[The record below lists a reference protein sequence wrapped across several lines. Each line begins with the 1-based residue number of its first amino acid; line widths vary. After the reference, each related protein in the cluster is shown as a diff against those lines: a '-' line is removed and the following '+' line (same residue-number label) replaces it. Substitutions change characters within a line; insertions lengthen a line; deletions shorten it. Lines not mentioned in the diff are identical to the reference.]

1 MSADQIISW
10 LVATLQWGGPLI
22 LVSIGEVFA
31 ERSGVIDVG
40 IEGIMLCGALTG
52 VALSFLT
59 GNVLIASI
67 GTMLLGLVLGLAFA
81 YLTVTRRTNQVVT
94 GLMFN
99 LAALGGTNL
108 VFAYLSATRSHRVA
122 TFPPLFP
129 SSFAH
134 IPIIGP
140 ILFRQPVIIWIALIL
155 PFIAGWVLYH
165 TDWGLNVRAVGD
177 NPNAAAT
184 AGLPVIKLKYQAVI
198 LSGIFAALGGCALTL
213 GEVGYFASGGMTA
226 GRGFV
231 VLAAVVVGGWDP
243 LRIALACLVFGAAD
257 AAQLRMQT
265 MGSLIPYQF
274 LQMFPY
280 ILTLAALAGLV
291 GRTRPPKTWGAPYDP
306 TKVG

>member
-10 LVATLQWGGPLI
+10 LQASLRWGGPLI
-22 LVSIGEVFA
+22 LVSVGEVFA

-40 IEGIMLCGALTG
+40 IEGIMLFGALAG
-52 VALSFLT
+52 VAISYFT
-59 GNVLIASI
+59 GNVFLAAI
-67 GTMLLGLVLGLAFA
+67 GAMLLGFVFGTAFA

-108 VFAYLSATRSHRVA
+108 LFALLSETRSVRVA
-122 TFPPLFP
+122 TFPVLLPASLGN
-129 SSFAH
+129 

-140 ILFRQPVIIWIALIL
+140 VLLRQPVIIWIALIL
-155 PFIAGWVLYH
+155 PFIASWVLYR

-177 NPNAAAT
+177 NPKAAAT
-184 AGLPVIKLKYQAVI
+184 AGLPVIRLKYQAVI

-213 GEVGYFASGGMTA
+213 SEVGYFASGGMTA

-257 AAQLRMQT
+257 AAQLRLQAT
-265 MGSLIPYQF
+265 NSDIPYQF
-274 LQMFPY
+274 LQMLPY
-280 ILTLAALAGLV
+280 LLTLAALAGLV
-291 GRTRPPKTWGAPYDP
+291 GRTKPPKTWGAPYDP
-306 TKVG
+306 ADI

>member
-1 MSADQIISW
+1 M
-10 LVATLQWGGPLI
+10 
-22 LVSIGEVFA
+22 
-31 ERSGVIDVG
+31 
-40 IEGIMLCGALTG
+40 
-52 VALSFLT
+52 
-59 GNVLIASI
+59 
-67 GTMLLGLVLGLAFA
+67 VLGSVLGTAFA
-81 YLTVTRRTNQVVT
+81 FLTVTRRTNQVVT

-99 LAALGGTNL
+99 LASLGGTNL
-108 VFAYLSATRSHRVA
+108 VFALLSATRSRRVA
-122 TFPPLFP
+122 TFPALFP
-129 SSFAH
+129 ASFSD
-134 IPIIGP
+134 IPVIGP
-140 ILFRQPVIIWIALIL
+140 ILFRRPVITWIALVL
-155 PFIAGWVLYH
+155 PFVARWVLYH

-177 NPNAAAT
+177 NPKAAAT
-184 AGLPVIKLKYQAVI
+184 AGLPVLKLKYQAVI

-265 MGSLIPYQF
+265 TGSSIPYQF

-280 ILTLAALAGLV
+280 LLTLAALAGVV

-306 TKVG
+306 TK